1 MACARIKLQ
10 PDIAK
15 ERATILGDVRQS
27 AKPKHRQLETI
38 ALRIY
43 AFMLNTHKH
52 IIFTI
57 RTVPHVL
64 SDLDELWQCAHNQ
77 KRITVYGAECM
88 LHVNMTPSL
97 FMAHYEHGSMDYLHM
112 TTCWR

>member
-27 AKPKHRQLETI
+27 AKPKQRQLETI

-43 AFMLNTHKH
+43 AFMLNTH
-52 IIFTI
+52 
-57 RTVPHVL
+57 
-64 SDLDELWQCAHNQ
+64 
-77 KRITVYGAECM
+77 
-88 LHVNMTPSL
+88 
-97 FMAHYEHGSMDYLHM
+97 
-112 TTCWR
+112 